1 MLHTIFFLD
10 DSKDPVRDRLD
21 FAGSRHFLVVMRIV
35 LFCVACR
42 YLEYAEEFKS
52 QQLSGDLTEADF
64 KRWDDIRTE
73 GQAYAGETAV
83 DPVKEVRREPAGPD
97 APDEDVSS
105 EPSEPIASFD
115 SEESVSSSDSDVEM
129 QDSITKKMRVEQSSA
144 AASSDSLEIV
154 YPNGT
159 EAVSFVDHSPDSELV
174 SRNPDWPTVVP
185 ASWFVPA

>member
-1 MLHTIFFLD
+1 
-10 DSKDPVRDRLD
+10 
-21 FAGSRHFLVVMRIV
+21 
-35 LFCVACR
+35 
-42 YLEYAEEFKS
+42 
-52 QQLSGDLTEADF
+52 
-64 KRWDDIRTE
+64 
-73 GQAYAGETAV
+73 
-83 DPVKEVRREPAGPD
+83 VRREPAGPD

-129 QDSITKKMRVEQSSA
+129 QDSITKKMIKLRVEQSSA

-154 YPNGT
+154 YPKGT